1 MYYKQRKVCIYC
13 CVNIPYL
20 SLSKFEGNVYYVSAN
35 VLKLFRGR
43 HFKWHFVVKPDR
55 ASTKHRE
62 LAQQGSNSGTP
73 GSSEVATSGRM

>member
-1 MYYKQRKVCIYC
+1 M
-13 CVNIPYL
+13 YL
-20 SLSKFEGNVYYVSAN
+20 SLSKFEGNVYYVRAN

-62 LAQQGSNSGTP
+62 LAQQGSNSGTLVLLKWLHQA
-73 GSSEVATSGRM
+73 GCKC